1 MDGFCFLEGSPP
13 SSRKRGPLR
22 TVRASFPAYGSNLQ
36 TKFCLRQNR
45 LSYYKFTNVY
55 LLVTVRV
62 KQDPVGQLV

>member
-1 MDGFCFLEGSPP
+1 MQGSGKRAALPP
-13 SSRKRGPLR
+13 LLPLR